1 MLKSLFIKDYAL
13 IDQINLKFGHGLN
26 IITGETGAGKSILI
40 DALSLVLGERASNE
54 VVRKGS
60 EKSIVEGIFEVET
73 NKKVKTLLESNEIEF
88 QPELIIRRE
97 ISLKGNNRCFINDT
111 PAQLS
116 LVKDLGDLL
125 VDLHGQHEHQSLL
138 KTETHI
144 DYLDGFGDTE
154 DNLRTYRW
162 LYNALSKIL
171 GEIQDLK
178 DKENS
183 VKEKSDIHAFQ
194 LKEIDSVS
202 PQPGEDEKINEDLAI
217 LENSEKLLEITSGVY
232 SNLYESEN
240 AIYDS
245 LVKIKNDLE
254 KLAGIDPSFEEQ
266 SNECNTAL
274 TLLKDISEFIRSYN
288 AKIEIDPEKLEELRS
303 RLSAINMLKKKYGG
317 SIESIIEF
325 RNKIGEEY
333 GIAENYSEK
342 IEQLETKAN
351 AVRQNCGNEALKLS
365 KKRNEIARTVQK
377 DVKKVLADLGISKS
391 EFKVQIKQYLT
402 DGNSINYI
410 EANGKKYKFNSHGI
424 DQVEFFI
431 STNFG
436 EDIKPLAKV
445 ASGGEI
451 SRIML
456 ALKTILAKND
466 KLPILIF
473 DEIDTGVSGPIAQKV
488 GQTLKSLSSYHQII
502 TITHLPQIA
511 GLADHH
517 FVVEKKIADSRSV
530 SSVRLLNTEDRIKEV
545 ATLMSGENVTEA
557 SLKGAKELMGIKE

>member
-1 MLKSLFIKDYAL
+1 MLKSIYVKDYAL

-40 DALSLVLGERASNE
+40 DALSLVLGDRASNDII
-54 VVRKGS
+54 RKGS
-60 EKSIVEGIFEVET
+60 EKSVVEGIFEVET
-73 NKKVKTLLESNEIEF
+73 NKKVKALLEENEIEF

-97 ISLKGNNRCFINDT
+97 IPLKGNNRCFINDT

-138 KTETHI
+138 RPETHI
-144 DYLDGFGDTE
+144 DFLDEFGKTE

-162 LYNALSKIL
+162 LYNALNKLL
-171 GEIQDLK
+171 GEIQELK
-178 DKENS
+178 NKENS
-183 VKEKSDIHAFQ
+183 VKEKSDVHAFQ
-194 LKEIDSVS
+194 LKEIDSIS
-202 PQPGEDEKINEDLAI
+202 PKPGEDEKINEELAI

-232 SNLYESEN
+232 TNLYETEN
-240 AIYDS
+240 SIYDS
-245 LVKIKNDLE
+245 LVRIKSELD
-254 KLAGIDPSFEEQ
+254 KLAGIDPAFEEQ
-266 SNECNTAL
+266 TNECDSAL

-288 AKIEIDPEKLEELRS
+288 ARIEIEPEKLEEMRARIS
-303 RLSAINMLKKKYGG
+303 SINMLKKKYGG

-333 GIAENYSEK
+333 GVAENYSEK
-342 IEQLETKAN
+342 ISQLETKIK

-365 KKRNEIARTVQK
+365 QVRRDTARFVEK
-377 DVKKVLADLGISKS
+377 NVKKILAELGISKS
-391 EFKVQIKQYLT
+391 EFKVLIKQYLA
-402 DGNSINYI
+402 DPNSDNYI
-410 EANGKKYKFNSHGI
+410 EASGKKYKFNSHGI

-431 STNFG
+431 STNLG
-436 EDIKPLAKV
+436 EDLKPLAKI

-466 KLPILIF
+466 RLPILIF

-488 GQTLKSLSSYHQII
+488 GQSLKSLSAYHQII

-530 SSVRLLNTEDRIKEV
+530 SSVRILNTEDRIKEV
-545 ATLMSGENVTEA
+545 ATFMSGENVTEA
-557 SLKGAKELMGIKE
+557 SLKGPKN

>member
-1 MLKSLFIKDYAL
+1 MLKSIYVKDYAL

-40 DALSLVLGERASNE
+40 DALSLVLGDRASNE
-54 VVRKGS
+54 VIRKGS

-73 NKKVKTLLESNEIEF
+73 NKKVKALLDANEIEF

-97 ISLKGNNRCFINDT
+97 IPLKGNNRCFINDT

-138 KTETHI
+138 RTETHI
-144 DYLDGFGDTE
+144 EFLDEFGKAE
-154 DNLRTYRW
+154 DNLRTYHW
-162 LYNALSKIL
+162 LYNALNKLL
-171 GEIQDLK
+171 GEIQALK
-178 DKENS
+178 NKENS
-183 VKEKSDIHAFQ
+183 VKEKSDVHAFQ

-202 PQPGEDEKINEDLAI
+202 PKPGEDEGINEELAI

-232 SNLYESEN
+232 TNLYETEN
-240 AIYDS
+240 SIHDS
-245 LVKIKNDLE
+245 LVKIKNELD
-254 KLAGIDPSFEEQ
+254 KLAGIDPVFEEQ
-266 SNECNTAL
+266 ANECDSAL

-288 AKIEIDPEKLEELRS
+288 TRIEVEPEKLEEMRA
-303 RLSAINMLKKKYGG
+303 RISAINMLKKKYGG
-317 SIESIIEF
+317 SIDSIIEF

-333 GIAENYSEK
+333 GVAENYSEK
-342 IEQLETKAN
+342 ISQLETKIK

-365 KKRNEIARTVQK
+365 QVRRDTARSVEK
-377 DVKKVLADLGISKS
+377 NVKKILAELGISKS
-391 EFKVQIKQYLT
+391 EFKVLIKQYLA
-402 DGNSINYI
+402 DPNSDNYI
-410 EANGKKYKFNSHGI
+410 EASGKKYKYNSHGI
-424 DQVEFFI
+424 DHVEFFI
-431 STNFG
+431 STNLG
-436 EDIKPLAKV
+436 EDIKPLTKV

-473 DEIDTGVSGPIAQKV
+473 DEIDTGVSGPIAQKI
-488 GQTLKSLSSYHQII
+488 GQSLKSLSAYHQII